1 MHFKLLNFQVVKES
15 SPEPLENC
23 RAINVTWENVEAKC
37 TPGFDGGHPLIFVL
51 EVYLV
56 DEGEIISS
64 SDLNT
69 HGNLAGGRILVN
81 NLTSSEAP
89 HFQISGL
96 TPGTTYQFAAY
107 AYNVKGQSAKMLFNV
122 TTLNLAEKR
131 TAETR
136 SKVGAV
142 INEKTDVAKEEFGNE
157 INSNRVDPGLALLP
171 IIAIL
176 CGVALGINFSFLI
189 NIL

>member
-1 MHFKLLNFQVVKES
+1 M
-15 SPEPLENC
+15 
-23 RAINVTWENVEAKC
+23 EAKC
-37 TPGFDGGHPLIFVL
+37 KPGFDGGHPLIFVL

-56 DEGEIISS
+56 DDEEIVSS
-64 SDLNT
+64 SDINSRHKLP
-69 HGNLAGGRILVN
+69 GGRILVN
-81 NLTSSEAP
+81 NLTSFEAP

-107 AYNVKGQSAKMLFNV
+107 AHNVKGQSAKMLFNV

-142 INEKTDVAKEEFGNE
+142 INEKNDAEKESKNAFFH
-157 INSNRVDPGLALLP
+157 
-171 IIAIL
+171 IL
-176 CGVALGINFSFLI
+176 TAVNMRNLKIGSFPEKTESVTSYPLQ
-189 NIL
+189 

>member
-1 MHFKLLNFQVVKES
+1 MNINISFQVVKES
-15 SPEPLENC
+15 APEPLENC
-23 RAINVTWENVEAKC
+23 RSINVTWENVEAKC
-37 TPGFDGGHPLIFVL
+37 KRGFDGGHPLIFVL

-56 DEGEIISS
+56 DDEEIITS
-64 SDLNT
+64 SDLNS
-69 HGNLAGGRILVN
+69 HRKFSGGRILVN

-142 INEKTDVAKEEFGNE
+142 INEKTDVEKEQFSNE

-176 CGVALGINFSFLI
+176 CGVALGMKISIFHSS
-189 NIL
+189 

>member
-1 MHFKLLNFQVVKES
+1 M
-15 SPEPLENC
+15 ENC
-23 RAINVTWENVEAKC
+23 RSVNVTWENVEAKC
-37 TPGFDGGHPLIFVL
+37 KPGFDGGHPLIFVL

-56 DEGEIISS
+56 DDEEIVSS
-64 SDLNT
+64 SDINSRHKLP
-69 HGNLAGGRILVN
+69 GGRILVN
-81 NLTSSEAP
+81 NLTSFEAP

-107 AYNVKGQSAKMLFNV
+107 AHNVKGQSAKMLFNV

-142 INEKTDVAKEEFGNE
+142 INEKNDAEKEKFGNE

-176 CGVALGINFSFLI
+176 CGVALGINI
-189 NIL
+189 